1 MSNVPA
7 AEEFFKRIR
16 DATAQA
22 KLNIEQAQLVQKQQA
37 DRSRRYH
44 SFKIGDMVYLTAKHI
59 KQQSGVSKLNPLA
72 RGPFKIV
79 RQINENAFA
88 LKLPPTWRIKNVFHV
103 SKLRLAHRNDDNQF
117 PLRRVVTPDPPE
129 VKGDGSEEYTV
140 EKIID
145 RRKRYN
151 RWEYRV
157 RWQGYGPEEDT
168 WEIMRNLTN
177 ARDAVK
183 EFEDSLNSAQFN
195 ESRMIQPISNEE
207 LTAAVWQHIAQRKA
221 RMLKRTSGKQLIV
234 NPDRIENSQQC
245 QATTRWLTL

>member
-1 MSNVPA
+1 
-7 AEEFFKRIR
+7 
-16 DATAQA
+16 
-22 KLNIEQAQLVQKQQA
+22 
-37 DRSRRYH
+37 
-44 SFKIGDMVYLTAKHI
+44 MVYLTAKHV

-72 RGPFKIV
+72 RGPFKII
-79 RQINENAFA
+79 RQINENAFS
-88 LKLPPTWRIKNVFHV
+88 LKLTPTWRIKNVFYT
-103 SKLRLAHRNDDNQF
+103 SKLRLAYQNDDNQF
-117 PLRRVVTPDPPE
+117 PLRKVVTPDPPE
-129 VKGDGSEEYTV
+129 IKGDGSEEYTV

-207 LTAAVWQHIAQRKA
+207 LTAAVWQHIAQRQA
-221 RMLKRTSGKQLIV
+221 RRNNRTSGKQLIV

-245 QATTRWLTL
+245 QATTRYGIRCKNYTRRSVYCQPHCK